1 MTFDDKIPE
10 PRAPSYPRQIRAP
23 CCKTSVGTSLPGR
36 RKIEMLFELKANNAP
51 QEFPPEALNSKIIFF
66 HLDRVVVQVEA
77 ELNPLVEGNLW
88 LSAVKKEVT
97 LISLFFIF
105 VL

>member
-1 MTFDDKIPE
+1 
-10 PRAPSYPRQIRAP
+10 
-23 CCKTSVGTSLPGR
+23 
-36 RKIEMLFELKANNAP
+36 MLVQLKSK
-51 QEFPPEALNSKIIFF
+51 QFFHEFPPEALNSKIIFF

-97 LISLFFIF
+97 LNSLVFIF
-105 VL
+105 EESYKLKNLNQIAAKNK

>member
-1 MTFDDKIPE
+1 
-10 PRAPSYPRQIRAP
+10 
-23 CCKTSVGTSLPGR
+23 
-36 RKIEMLFELKANNAP
+36 MLFELKANNAP

>member
-1 MTFDDKIPE
+1 
-10 PRAPSYPRQIRAP
+10 
-23 CCKTSVGTSLPGR
+23 
-36 RKIEMLFELKANNAP
+36 MLVELTENK
-51 QEFPPEALNSKIIFF
+51 FPPETLDSKIIFF
-66 HLDRVVVQVEA
+66 HLNRMVVQVEA

-97 LISLFFIF
+97 LNYFFFIF